1 MGQWAILICDIR
13 AVCAL
18 THSAYVRR
26 RTEPLRATGYFVQ
39 PVAPARIDSTP
50 AVRQRT
56 STVAVNTE
64 KIASLIHQLLVE
76 LGEDP
81 LREGL
86 IKSPERVAKA
96 LDFLTSGYRTDPET
110 LINGAIFTQKTNSM
124 VIVKNIEVYSLCEHH
139 MLPFFGRCH
148 IGYIPT
154 GRVFGVSKLARLVD
168 MYGRR
173 LQLQERLTEQISQ
186 VVMDSIDA
194 QGVGVMIEAQHLCMM
209 MRGVEKQNSVMVTSS
224 VVGTFR
230 DSAAT
235 REEFL
240 NLIGSRSS

>member
-1 MGQWAILICDIR
+1 MPPDRDHELPHAGG
-13 AVCAL
+13 
-18 THSAYVRR
+18 TSN
-26 RTEPLRATGYFVQ
+26 
-39 PVAPARIDSTP
+39 PVDLARIERLT
-50 AVRQRT
+50 R
-56 STVAVNTE
+56 E
-64 KIASLIHQLLVE
+64 LLTA

-81 LREGL
+81 AREGL
-86 IKSPERVAKA
+86 VKTPARVAKA
-96 LDFLTSGYRTDPET
+96 LAYLTSGYRTDISK
-110 LINGAIFTQKTNSM
+110 LINGAIFTQTTNSM

-168 MYGRR
+168 MYARR

-186 VVMDSIDA
+186 AVLDSVEA
-194 QGVGVMIEAQHLCMM
+194 RGVGVMIEARHLCMM

-224 VVGTFR
+224 VLGTFR
-230 DSAAT
+230 ESPST

-240 NLIGSRSS
+240 ELIGQRG